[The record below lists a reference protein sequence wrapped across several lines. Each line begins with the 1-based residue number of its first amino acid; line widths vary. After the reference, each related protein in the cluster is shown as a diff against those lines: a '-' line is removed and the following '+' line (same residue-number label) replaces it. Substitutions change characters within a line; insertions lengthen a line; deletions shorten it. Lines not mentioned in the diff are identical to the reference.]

1 MSLRQVR
8 KPHMKNNVV
17 TAARGAAYEVEFS
30 EADVVVELLGAPI
43 AMA

>member
-1 MSLRQVR
+1 MSLRQVK

-17 TAARGAAYEVEFS
+17 TAVSGTVYDVEAS
-30 EADVVVELLGAPI
+30 EADVVVELPVAPI